1 MRTLR
6 SLILVSFLV
15 LLLSPVASHAETDEN
30 SMLEQA
36 RQQFSSGN
44 YYFATTWL
52 ERLLK
57 NYPATPHR
65 KEILV
70 MMAKSYDATE
80 RDEKAAEAVRTLMKD
95 YPDAAATLDSRLLK
109 LAGYNPPPGSA
120 SSGTAVP
127 PAHIEPDAKTAAMQ
141 KVPKPAEPSQVPS
154 SPPVPLTPPAQT
166 GSSVKTAASPP
177 VIEPAAPAVTG
188 PVPQINLSLMSAL
201 EMAISRNIDLRVEA
215 LNSSMSE
222 IDAARSRGI
231 YDPLLN
237 ASVTGGESV
246 TTGTPLYKLK
256 NMTATL
262 GLTQYIPTG
271 GSIAASHQT
280 SYSNADAQFVQAST
294 GTTTPDTNDWLSS
307 LGLTLTQPLLKNAG
321 RETMELNI
329 TLAANTLQD
338 SLERFRSTTTDTVSA
353 VIIAYNHLYA
363 LREVLETRV
372 AGLNSAQTLLDGI
385 RKKENPGSL
394 QGMEVANAEFAMT
407 QRRKDLVDA
416 ERNVRDQES
425 TLRYLIGM
433 EAKAHVIPSDS
444 PSQREPEG
452 TEEQSVKAAL
462 AIRPDLKQLY
472 LSLKSGQLQ
481 ERVARH
487 QALPDLLFT
496 ASGGIIG
503 NGTTDGASYQQL
515 VRKPSNFWSAGLTLN
530 VPLGNTAAANDYLKS
545 KIRTEQLQDQIK
557 ALEWKIRNDVEADLR
572 ALISARLQRQTAE
585 QALQFAE
592 KRLDEYR
599 KNNLLGTATVQDVI
613 NAENDLT
620 SARNVAMDATE
631 AFANAV
637 TKLWRDTGELLDRQN
652 IHIDNHPGKPA
663 EKKMPAASTVT
674 VPSAPAP

>member
-36 RQQFSSGN
+36 KQQFGSGN
-44 YYFATTWL
+44 YYFATSWM

-57 NYPATPHR
+57 EYPATPHR

-70 MMAKSYDATE
+70 MMAKSYDATG
-80 RDEKAAEAVRTLMKD
+80 RDEKAAETVRTLMKD
-95 YPDAAATLDSRLLK
+95 YPDAAASLDSRLLK
-109 LAGYNPPPGSA
+109 QAGYNPPPGSA
-120 SSGTAVP
+120 SSGTAAP
-127 PAHIEPDAKTAAMQ
+127 PAQIVPDVKTAAMQ

-154 SPPVPLTPPAQT
+154 SLPVLLTQPAPT
-166 GSSVKTAASPP
+166 ESSVKTAAPPP
-177 VIEPAAPAVTG
+177 VIDPAAPAAPAVTG
-188 PVPQINLSLMSAL
+188 PVPQMNLSLMSAL

-231 YDPLLN
+231 YDPILN

-294 GTTTPDTNDWLSS
+294 GTTTPATDDWLSS

-353 VIIAYNHLYA
+353 VITAYNHLYA
-363 LREVLETRV
+363 LRQVLETRV
-372 AGLNSAQTLLDGI
+372 AGLNSAQKLLDGI

-407 QRRKDLVDA
+407 QRRKDLVEA

-452 TEEQSVKAAL
+452 TEEQSVRAAL

-472 LSLKSGQLQ
+472 LSLKTGQLQ

-585 QALQFAE
+585 RALQFAE

-599 KNNLLGTATVQDVI
+599 KNNLLGTATLQDVI

-620 SARNVAMDATE
+620 SARNVNMDATE

-652 IHIDNHPGKPA
+652 IHIDTHGHCPGRPG
-663 EKKMPAASTVT
+663 P
-674 VPSAPAP
+674 